1 MRRLTLRNYIED
13 DDWAGHAEFLVATH
27 ADVLDRREELDDIG
41 YLLARWL
48 PPTETLVPLL
58 VNRLDDP
65 DPWIRRR
72 AVLLLGCVRAVEPKV
87 RALVD
92 DDVAGAA
99 AVWALSRVG
108 VVVPELAVRLD
119 RFPPYGEADTMYVP
133 WLADVLVP
141 LRDNEEQLLPAV
153 LKLLDGAEGSRR
165 FHLLTALY
173 AWDRGSQAP
182 GSTRPRSLMDAHLEH
197 CPLIVEERRDL
208 LAAGRRMSCYAGWKA
223 FAEDEAV
230 RACWKV

>member
-1 MRRLTLRNYIED
+1 MRRLTLRKFIED

-41 YLLARWL
+41 YLLARWR
-48 PPTETLVPLL
+48 PPTE
-58 VNRLDDP
+58 
-65 DPWIRRR
+65 
-72 AVLLLGCVRAVEPKV
+72 
-87 RALVD
+87 
-92 DDVAGAA
+92 
-99 AVWALSRVG
+99 
-108 VVVPELAVRLD
+108 
-119 RFPPYGEADTMYVP
+119 M
-133 WLADVLVP
+133 LVP

-153 LKLLDGAEGSRR
+153 LELLDGAEGSRR

-173 AWDRGSQAP
+173 AWDRGSLAP
-182 GSTRPRSLMDAHLEH
+182 GSTRPRSLMDTHLEH
-197 CPLIVEERRDL
+197 CPLIVEDRRDL